1 MRMFSVWRHI
11 DFLYATIGYK
21 EKCEQ
26 EKHIRVMHEFTNQI
40 IVKRREYLI
49 NKQKLEK
56 SSVNQPADDEI
67 VQNKKNVFLD
77 VLLQST
83 NDGKPLT
90 NEEILEET
98 DTFMFTVSS
107 NSNYCDETTV

>member
-1 MRMFSVWRHI
+1 
-11 DFLYATIGYK
+11 
-21 EKCEQ
+21 
-26 EKHIRVMHEFTNQI
+26 MHEFTNQI

-49 NKQKLEK
+49 NKQEIDK
-56 SSVNQPADDEI
+56 SNESVNQPADDEI
-67 VQNKKNVFLD
+67 VQNKKMVFLD

-98 DTFMFTVSS
+98 DTFMFAVSS
-107 NSNYCDETTV
+107 NSNYCD